1 MSDTVVKPPPVVGV
15 TFGELPTLLAEVR
28 FSAPGSLRTKQIRTI
43 LYDSF
48 KRAIFTIHY
57 V

>member
-43 LYDSF
+43 LYDPF